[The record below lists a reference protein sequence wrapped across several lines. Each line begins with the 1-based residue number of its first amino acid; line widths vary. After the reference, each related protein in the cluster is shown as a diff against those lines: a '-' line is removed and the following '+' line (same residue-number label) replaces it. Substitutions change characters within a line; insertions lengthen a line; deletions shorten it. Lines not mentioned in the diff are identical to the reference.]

1 MKKAFTLIE
10 LIIFMGIFSVLIF
23 IFTDIFVSALK
34 TKTLEEATASV
45 NQDANFV
52 LMKLQYDI
60 NNASSVTQPE
70 LNNTSESLYITIDG
84 VGVLYRMN
92 AGRLERVV
100 GTEAVSLNGYN
111 TTLTSL
117 YFKNMGTPEG
127 KSTVKIALTL
137 ESKGV
142 VNNRSEVINLE
153 TTAGLR

>member
-45 NQDANFV
+45 NQDANFI

-100 GTEAVSLNGYN
+100 GTEAISLNGYN

-127 KSTVKIALTL
+127 KSTVKISLTL
-137 ESKGV
+137 ESKGK

>member
-45 NQDANFV
+45 NQDANFI